1 MTLLYIDIL
10 HIIEK
15 SNSLCVKSFSVIQAV
30 TLNIYSEFIKRFRRE
45 PDLAGIVAV
54 SDAETRRAKNVVYI
68 LAHCMR
74 MLQHRGKAYWKIMVE
89 NNFAEGDGPLP
100 YEEKIFRIVNEHKLT
115 GHDGIGFLSKRRPE
129 SSGFRHSQIA
139 LDGFLVDTEKLYLHP
154 MIGGARDSDPLYQIY
169 CIFKILLTRN
179 RDPPKATDFL
189 DRHLRGNMLVRIGG
203 DIYAYRNSTG
213 FKPLVL
219 GSNKKGTLHIIAS
232 ENSLRI
238 SLIDLTFR
246 DVAPGELLKLDRK
259 SGPITLTKQLSPNM
273 VVDPFEFIR
282 ESNAASIVNGKSIY
296 EIRKNIGREQ
306 SKFLSGRFQIESAF
320 AEPDYTRPMGL
331 GFSLEYQ
338 KNHKMFEIGEGVIKD
353 RYDDSDHMIDF
364 SEEVSKYKLLTTGKS
379 LKFVV
384 ENLVSDKSIGT
395 IQGTIQTGATVKET
409 IHYLKK
415 AGAKQII
422 VVVSYP
428 PTIDGRQVGL
438 YTQHRDF
445 VANKYVGKVS
455 SIDEINGLISHEIG
469 ADRVY
474 YNSPTLLARAV
485 GIAEVNLWFP
495 EWIRFLEYQ

>member
-1 MTLLYIDIL
+1 M
-10 HIIEK
+10 
-15 SNSLCVKSFSVIQAV
+15 
-30 TLNIYSEFIKRFRRE
+30 
-45 PDLAGIVAV
+45 AGIVAV
-54 SDAETRRAKNVVYI
+54 SDAESTRAKNVVYV

-74 MLQHRGKAYWKIMVE
+74 MLQHRGKAYWKIMVGK
-89 NNFAEGDGPLP
+89 NIAEGDGPLP
-100 YEEKIFRIVNEHKLT
+100 YEEKIFRIVSESNLT
-115 GHDGIGFLSKRRPE
+115 GLDGIGFLSKRRPE
-129 SSGFRHSQIA
+129 SGGFRHRQIA

-169 CIFKILLTRN
+169 CIFEKLLTKN

-189 DRHLRGNMLVRIGG
+189 DRHLRGNMLVRVDGN
-203 DIYAYRNSTG
+203 IYAYRNSTG

-219 GSNKKGTLHIIAS
+219 GSNKKKTLHVIAS

-246 DVAPGELLKLDRK
+246 DVAPGELLELDK
-259 SGPITLTKQLSPNM
+259 SSGPVTLTKQISPNM

-282 ESNAASIVNGKSIY
+282 ESNVASIVNGKSIY
-296 EIRKNIGREQ
+296 EIRKNIGKEQ
-306 SKFLSGRFQIESAF
+306 SKFLSGSFQIESAF

-338 KNHKMFEIGEGVIKD
+338 KNHKTFEIGEGVIKD

-364 SEEVSKYKLLTTGKS
+364 SEEVSKYKLLTTSKS

-384 ENLVSDKSIGT
+384 EDLVSDKNIGT

-415 AGAKQII
+415 SGAKQ
-422 VVVSYP
+422 VVVIVSYP

-438 YTQHRDF
+438 YTQNRDL

-455 SIDEINGLISHEIG
+455 SIDEINALISNEIG
-469 ADRVY
+469 ADMVY
-474 YNSPTLLARAV
+474 YNSPTSLAKGI
-485 GIAEVNLWFP
+485 GIAEGNLWFP

>member
-1 MTLLYIDIL
+1 
-10 HIIEK
+10 
-15 SNSLCVKSFSVIQAV
+15 
-30 TLNIYSEFIKRFRRE
+30 
-45 PDLAGIVAV
+45 LAGIVAV
-54 SDAETRRAKNVVYI
+54 SDAETTRAKNVVYI

-74 MLQHRGKAYWKIMVE
+74 MLQHRGKAYWKIMVGK
-89 NNFAEGDGPLP
+89 NIAEGDGPLP
-100 YEEKIFRIVNEHKLT
+100 YEEKIFRIVSESNLT
-115 GHDGIGFLSKRRPE
+115 GLDGIGFLSKRRPE
-129 SSGFRHSQIA
+129 SGGFRHSQIA

-169 CIFKILLTRN
+169 CIFEKILTKN
-179 RDPPKATDFL
+179 RDPQKATDFL
-189 DRHLRGNMLVRIGG
+189 DRHLRGNMLVRVDGN
-203 DIYAYRNSTG
+203 IYAYRNNTG

-219 GSNKKGTLHIIAS
+219 GSNKKKTLHVIAS

-246 DVAPGELLKLDRK
+246 DVAPGELLELDRS
-259 SGPITLTKQLSPNM
+259 SGPVTLTKQISPNM

-282 ESNAASIVNGKSIY
+282 ESNVASIVNGKSIY

-306 SKFLSGRFQIESAF
+306 SKFLSGSFQIESAF

-338 KNHKMFEIGEGVIKD
+338 KNHKTFEIGEGVIKD

-364 SEEVSKYKLLTTGKS
+364 SEEVSKYKLLTTSKS

-384 ENLVSDKSIGT
+384 EDLVSDKNIGT

-409 IHYLKK
+409 IYYLKK
-415 AGAKQII
+415 SGAKQ
-422 VVVSYP
+422 VVVIVSYP

-438 YTQHRDF
+438 YTQNRDL

-455 SIDEINGLISHEIG
+455 SIDEINALISNEIG
-469 ADRVY
+469 ADSVY
-474 YNSPTLLARAV
+474 YNSPTSLAKGI
-485 GIAEVNLWFP
+485 GIAEGNLWFP

>member
-1 MTLLYIDIL
+1 M
-10 HIIEK
+10 
-15 SNSLCVKSFSVIQAV
+15 
-30 TLNIYSEFIKRFRRE
+30 
-45 PDLAGIVAV
+45 AGIVAV
-54 SDAETRRAKNVVYI
+54 SDAESTRAKNVVYI

-74 MLQHRGKAYWKIMVE
+74 MLQHRGKAYWKIMVGK
-89 NNFAEGDGPLP
+89 NIAEGDGPLP
-100 YEEKIFRIVNEHKLT
+100 YEEKIFRIVSESNLT
-115 GHDGIGFLSKRRPE
+115 GLDGIGFLSKRRPE
-129 SSGFRHSQIA
+129 SGGFRHRQIA

-169 CIFKILLTRN
+169 CIFEKLLTKN

-189 DRHLRGNMLVRIGG
+189 DRHLRGNMLVRVDGN
-203 DIYAYRNSTG
+203 IYAYRNSTG

-219 GSNKKGTLHIIAS
+219 GSNKKKTLHVIAS

-246 DVAPGELLKLDRK
+246 DVAPGELLELDK
-259 SGPITLTKQLSPNM
+259 SSGPVTLTKQISPNM

-282 ESNAASIVNGKSIY
+282 ESNVASIVNGKSIY
-296 EIRKNIGREQ
+296 EIRKNIGKEQ
-306 SKFLSGRFQIESAF
+306 SKFLSGSFQIESAF

-338 KNHKMFEIGEGVIKD
+338 KNHKTFEIGEGVIKD

-364 SEEVSKYKLLTTGKS
+364 SEEVSKYKLLTTSKS

-384 ENLVSDKSIGT
+384 EDLVSDKNIGT

-415 AGAKQII
+415 SGAKQ
-422 VVVSYP
+422 VVVIVSYP

-438 YTQHRDF
+438 YTQNRDL

-455 SIDEINGLISHEIG
+455 SIDEINALISNEIG
-469 ADRVY
+469 ADMVY
-474 YNSPTLLARAV
+474 YTSPTSLAKGI
-485 GIAEVNLWFP
+485 GIAEGNLWFP

>member
-1 MTLLYIDIL
+1 M
-10 HIIEK
+10 
-15 SNSLCVKSFSVIQAV
+15 
-30 TLNIYSEFIKRFRRE
+30 
-45 PDLAGIVAV
+45 
-54 SDAETRRAKNVVYI
+54 
-68 LAHCMR
+68 
-74 MLQHRGKAYWKIMVE
+74 
-89 NNFAEGDGPLP
+89 
-100 YEEKIFRIVNEHKLT
+100 
-115 GHDGIGFLSKRRPE
+115 
-129 SSGFRHSQIA
+129 
-139 LDGFLVDTEKLYLHP
+139 
-154 MIGGARDSDPLYQIY
+154 
-169 CIFKILLTRN
+169 
-179 RDPPKATDFL
+179 
-189 DRHLRGNMLVRIGG
+189 
-203 DIYAYRNSTG
+203 
-213 FKPLVL
+213 L
-219 GSNKKGTLHIIAS
+219 GSNKKETLHVIAS

-246 DVAPGELLKLDRK
+246 DVGPGELLKLDRK
-259 SGPITLTKQLSPNM
+259 SGPVSLTTQPSPNM
-273 VVDPFEFIR
+273 VVDPFEFII
-282 ESNAASIVNGKSIY
+282 ESNVASIVNGKSIY

-338 KNHKMFEIGEGVIKD
+338 KNHKMFEMGEGVIKD

-364 SEEVSKYKLLTTGKS
+364 SEEVSKYKLLTTSKS

-422 VVVSYP
+422 VLVSYP

-438 YTQHRDF
+438 YTQHRDL

-455 SIDEINGLISHEIG
+455 SIDEINSLISHEIG
-469 ADRVY
+469 ADKVY
-474 YNSPTLLARAV
+474 YNSPTSLAKAI

>member
-1 MTLLYIDIL
+1 M
-10 HIIEK
+10 
-15 SNSLCVKSFSVIQAV
+15 
-30 TLNIYSEFIKRFRRE
+30 
-45 PDLAGIVAV
+45 AGIVAV
-54 SDAETRRAKNVVYI
+54 SDAETTRAKNVVYI

-74 MLQHRGKAYWKIMVE
+74 MLQHRGKAYWKIMVGK
-89 NNFAEGDGPLP
+89 NIAEGDGPLP
-100 YEEKIFRIVNEHKLT
+100 YEEKIFRIVSESNLT
-115 GHDGIGFLSKRRPE
+115 GLDGIGFLSKRRPE
-129 SSGFRHSQIA
+129 LGGFRHSQIA

-169 CIFKILLTRN
+169 CIFERLLTKN
-179 RDPPKATDFL
+179 CDPQKATDFL
-189 DRHLRGNMLVRIGG
+189 DRHLRGNMLVRVDGN
-203 DIYAYRNSTG
+203 IYAYRNSTG

-219 GSNKKGTLHIIAS
+219 GSNKKKTLHVIAS

-246 DVAPGELLKLDRK
+246 DVAPGELLELDRS
-259 SGPITLTKQLSPNM
+259 SGPVTLTKQTSPNM

-282 ESNAASIVNGKSIY
+282 ESNVASIVNGKSIY

-306 SKFLSGRFQIESAF
+306 SKFLSGSFQIESAF

-338 KNHKMFEIGEGVIKD
+338 KNHKTFEIGEGVIKD

-364 SEEVSKYKLLTTGKS
+364 SEEVSKYKLLTTSKS

-384 ENLVSDKSIGT
+384 EDLVSDKNIGT

-415 AGAKQII
+415 SGAKQ
-422 VVVSYP
+422 VVVIVSYP

-438 YTQHRDF
+438 YTQNRDL

-455 SIDEINGLISHEIG
+455 FIDEINALISNEIG

-474 YNSPTLLARAV
+474 YNSPTSLAKGI
-485 GIAEVNLWFP
+485 GIAEGNLWFP

>member
-1 MTLLYIDIL
+1 M
-10 HIIEK
+10 
-15 SNSLCVKSFSVIQAV
+15 
-30 TLNIYSEFIKRFRRE
+30 
-45 PDLAGIVAV
+45 AGIVAV
-54 SDAETRRAKNVVYI
+54 SDAETTRAKNVVYI

-74 MLQHRGKAYWKIMVE
+74 MLQHRGKAYWKIMVGK
-89 NNFAEGDGPLP
+89 NIAEGDGPLP
-100 YEEKIFRIVNEHKLT
+100 YEEKIFRIVSESNLT
-115 GHDGIGFLSKRRPE
+115 GLDGIGFLSKRRPE
-129 SSGFRHSQIA
+129 LGGFRHSQIA

-154 MIGGARDSDPLYQIY
+154 MIGGAKDSDPLYQIY
-169 CIFKILLTRN
+169 CIFERLLTKN
-179 RDPPKATDFL
+179 CDPQKATDFL
-189 DRHLRGNMLVRIGG
+189 DRHLRGNMLVRVDGN
-203 DIYAYRNSTG
+203 IYAYRNSTG

-219 GSNKKGTLHIIAS
+219 GSNKKKTLHVIAS

-246 DVAPGELLKLDRK
+246 DVAPGELLELDRS
-259 SGPITLTKQLSPNM
+259 SGPVTLTKQISPNV

-282 ESNAASIVNGKSIY
+282 ESNVASIVNGKSIY

-306 SKFLSGRFQIESAF
+306 SKFLSGSFQIESAF

-338 KNHKMFEIGEGVIKD
+338 KNHKTFEIGEGVIKD

-364 SEEVSKYKLLTTGKS
+364 SEEVSKYKLLTTSKS

-384 ENLVSDKSIGT
+384 EDLVSDKNIGT

-415 AGAKQII
+415 SGAKQ
-422 VVVSYP
+422 VVVIVSYP

-438 YTQHRDF
+438 YTQNRDL

-455 SIDEINGLISHEIG
+455 FIDEINALISNEIG

-474 YNSPTLLARAV
+474 YNSPTSLAKGI
-485 GIAEVNLWFP
+485 GIAEGNLWFP

>member
-1 MTLLYIDIL
+1 MK
-10 HIIEK
+10 H
-15 SNSLCVKSFSVIQAV
+15 
-30 TLNIYSEFIKRFRRE
+30 FRRE

-54 SDAETRRAKNVVYI
+54 SDAVPSRAKNVVYI

-74 MLQHRGKAYWKIMVE
+74 MLQHRGKAYWKIMVDK
-89 NNFAEGDGPLP
+89 NVAEGDGPLP
-100 YEEKIFRIVNEHKLT
+100 YEEKIFRIVSEHKLI
-115 GHDGIGFLSKRRPE
+115 GYDGIGFLSKRRPE
-129 SSGFRHSQIA
+129 SSGFKHSQIA

-154 MIGGARDSDPLYQIY
+154 LIGGARDSDPLYQIY
-169 CIFKILLTRN
+169 CIFKILLTKN
-179 RDPPKATDFL
+179 CDPPKATDFL
-189 DRHLRGNMLVRIGG
+189 DRHLRGNMLVRVDGN
-203 DIYAYRNSTG
+203 IYAYRNSTG

-219 GSNKKGTLHIIAS
+219 GSNKKKTLHVIAS

-246 DVAPGELLKLDRK
+246 DVGPGELLKLDRK
-259 SGPITLTKQLSPNM
+259 SGPVSLTTQPSPNM

-282 ESNAASIVNGKSIY
+282 ESNVASIVNGKSIY

-338 KNHKMFEIGEGVIKD
+338 KNHKMFEMGEGVIKD

-364 SEEVSKYKLLTTGKS
+364 SEEVSKYKLLTTSKS

-422 VVVSYP
+422 VLVSYP

-438 YTQHRDF
+438 YTQHRDL

-455 SIDEINGLISHEIG
+455 SIDEINSLISHEIG
-469 ADRVY
+469 ADKVY
-474 YNSPTLLARAV
+474 YNSPTSLAKAI

>member
-1 MTLLYIDIL
+1 M
-10 HIIEK
+10 
-15 SNSLCVKSFSVIQAV
+15 
-30 TLNIYSEFIKRFRRE
+30 
-45 PDLAGIVAV
+45 AGIVAV
-54 SDAETRRAKNVVYI
+54 SDAESTRAKNVVYI

-74 MLQHRGKAYWKIMVE
+74 MLQHRGKAYWKIMVGK
-89 NNFAEGDGPLP
+89 NIAEGDGPLP
-100 YEEKIFRIVNEHKLT
+100 YEEKIFRIVSESNLT
-115 GHDGIGFLSKRRPE
+115 GLDGIGFLSKRRPE
-129 SSGFRHSQIA
+129 SGGFRHRQIA

-169 CIFKILLTRN
+169 CIFEKLLTKN

-189 DRHLRGNMLVRIGG
+189 DRHLRGNMLVRVDGN
-203 DIYAYRNSTG
+203 IYAYRNSTG

-219 GSNKKGTLHIIAS
+219 GSNKKKTLHVIAS

-246 DVAPGELLKLDRK
+246 DVAPGELLELDK
-259 SGPITLTKQLSPNM
+259 SSGPVTLTKQISPNM

-282 ESNAASIVNGKSIY
+282 ESNVASIVNGKSIY
-296 EIRKNIGREQ
+296 EIRKNIGKEQ
-306 SKFLSGRFQIESAF
+306 SKFLSGSFQIESAF

-338 KNHKMFEIGEGVIKD
+338 KNHKTFEIGEGVIKD

-364 SEEVSKYKLLTTGKS
+364 SEEVSKYKLLTTSKS

-384 ENLVSDKSIGT
+384 EDLVSDKNIGT

-415 AGAKQII
+415 SGAKQ
-422 VVVSYP
+422 VVVIVSYP

-438 YTQHRDF
+438 YTQNRDL

-455 SIDEINGLISHEIG
+455 SIDEINALISNEIG
-469 ADRVY
+469 ADMVY
-474 YNSPTLLARAV
+474 YNSPTSLAKGI
-485 GIAEVNLWFP
+485 GIAEGNLWFP

>member
-1 MTLLYIDIL
+1 M
-10 HIIEK
+10 
-15 SNSLCVKSFSVIQAV
+15 
-30 TLNIYSEFIKRFRRE
+30 
-45 PDLAGIVAV
+45 AGIVAV
-54 SDAETRRAKNVVYI
+54 SDAETKRAKNVVYI

-74 MLQHRGKAYWKIMVE
+74 MLQHRGKAYWKIMVGK
-89 NNFAEGDGPLP
+89 NIAEGDGPLP
-100 YEEKIFRIVNEHKLT
+100 YEEKIFRIVSESNLT
-115 GHDGIGFLSKRRPE
+115 GLDGIGFLSKRRPE
-129 SSGFRHSQIA
+129 SGGFRHRQIA

-169 CIFKILLTRN
+169 CIFEKLLTKN

-189 DRHLRGNMLVRIGG
+189 DRHLRGNMLVRVDGN
-203 DIYAYRNSTG
+203 IYAYRNSTG

-219 GSNKKGTLHIIAS
+219 GSNKKKTLHVIAS

-246 DVAPGELLKLDRK
+246 DVAPGELLELDK
-259 SGPITLTKQLSPNM
+259 SSGPVTLTKQISPNM

-282 ESNAASIVNGKSIY
+282 ESNVASIVNGKSIY
-296 EIRKNIGREQ
+296 EIRKNIGKEQ
-306 SKFLSGRFQIESAF
+306 SKFLSGSFQIESAF

-338 KNHKMFEIGEGVIKD
+338 KNHKTFEIGEGVIKD

-364 SEEVSKYKLLTTGKS
+364 SEEVSKYKLLTTSKS

-384 ENLVSDKSIGT
+384 EDLVSDKNIGT

-415 AGAKQII
+415 SGAKQ
-422 VVVSYP
+422 VVVIVSYP

-438 YTQHRDF
+438 YTQNRDL

-455 SIDEINGLISHEIG
+455 SIDEINALISNEIG
-469 ADRVY
+469 ADMVY
-474 YNSPTLLARAV
+474 YNSPTSLAKGI
-485 GIAEVNLWFP
+485 GIAEGNLWFP

>member
-1 MTLLYIDIL
+1 M
-10 HIIEK
+10 
-15 SNSLCVKSFSVIQAV
+15 
-30 TLNIYSEFIKRFRRE
+30 
-45 PDLAGIVAV
+45 AGIVAV
-54 SDAETRRAKNVVYI
+54 SDAETTRAKNVVYI

-74 MLQHRGKAYWKIMVE
+74 MLQHRGKAYWKIMVGK
-89 NNFAEGDGPLP
+89 NIAEGDGPLP
-100 YEEKIFRIVNEHKLT
+100 YEEKIFRIVSESNLT
-115 GHDGIGFLSKRRPE
+115 GLDGIGFLSKRRPE
-129 SSGFRHSQIA
+129 SGGFRHRQIA

-169 CIFKILLTRN
+169 CIFEKLLTKN

-189 DRHLRGNMLVRIGG
+189 DRHLRGNMLVRVDGN
-203 DIYAYRNSTG
+203 IYAYRNSTG

-219 GSNKKGTLHIIAS
+219 GSNKKKTLHVIAS

-246 DVAPGELLKLDRK
+246 DVAPGELLELDK
-259 SGPITLTKQLSPNM
+259 SSGPVTLTKQISPNM

-282 ESNAASIVNGKSIY
+282 ESNVASIVNGKSIY
-296 EIRKNIGREQ
+296 EIRKNIGKEQ
-306 SKFLSGRFQIESAF
+306 SKFLSGSFQIESAF

-338 KNHKMFEIGEGVIKD
+338 KNHKTFEIGEGVIKD

-364 SEEVSKYKLLTTGKS
+364 SEEVSKYKLLTTSKS

-384 ENLVSDKSIGT
+384 EDLVSDKNIGT

-415 AGAKQII
+415 SGAKQ
-422 VVVSYP
+422 VVVIVSYP

-438 YTQHRDF
+438 YTQNRDL

-455 SIDEINGLISHEIG
+455 SIDEINALISNEIG
-469 ADRVY
+469 ADMVY
-474 YNSPTLLARAV
+474 YNSPTSLAKGI
-485 GIAEVNLWFP
+485 GIAEGNLWFP